1 MVFPTSIPQ
10 FRAIVDV
17 EGQIDH
23 TFLRQMD
30 EISGDIDRSVRG
42 IARFHTGVTRL
53 TSTLPEFRELGN
65 ILRKIVQSNNEI
77 SRIQNRG
84 YAPSASRLAA
94 RDDLIVGAEDPTTG
108 RRAGGL
114 NQEIKERRNL
124 LRDQDYSARNRRRL
138 ETNAARD
145 KRRLEEKSVREG
157 KALLREQQAL
167 LERASREQRDIS
179 RDRIR
184 NAERV
189 LEINRSVRRRAG
201 QAAEAGNVDAAK
213 QLLRI
218 HTRIGRQ
225 QVRQAEARA
234 KETGLSMDVVQSEKV
249 RLRVSRDILKSQQE
263 IQDAEN
269 RGIENRIAA
278 ARRQQ
283 RLDRQVAQERLARLE
298 TTSRR
303 LSGRATRS
311 ALRGEF
317 RQTRRIVEQRSLV
330 NKEVARTRRELA
342 KLLPDTARIGRHLLD
357 WREVAGQ
364 FVNRILEAI
373 SRNRELRD
381 AIIGVGISLA
391 VVIGGAR
398 LLSSVFR
405 GAEQR
410 ARLIQRAVFRG
421 GLINREE
428 TQAISRAILLRG
440 STREDATEFV
450 AQLPSGVRADIGDP
464 VERQNIQDRIS
475 RLGVTKDDF
484 DLGEIVNLPD
494 KDLFEQLFKL
504 ADTIYKRTGQPS
516 SVATLGKILG
526 IDEQE
531 ARTLTHLVQSRGG
544 IEKLI
549 QDIDNYKAVSD
560 ETVLTNLELSTTYI
574 DLRNQVGNLSDI
586 FVATLAPSLITIL
599 GAVRDVAINTRAW
612 LQDNRQVVRFILGA
626 MVGGLT
632 SLAVILIVIRG
643 RLILQAGAW
652 VIVNALMAANA
663 ILAGQWHLVA
673 AAAAVA
679 GGALAGGLLAIKIG
693 LSETEEAFDSE
704 TRSIDKN
711 TEALNRNQ
719 NVLDDRA
726 NILRLLER
734 KAIVDSG
741 TITKIPSVVAPITED
756 PSEFERIRAYTS
768 QPARP
773 SLGFYDPGIGQPSIV
788 SRLGRILGIIDEQK
802 YNTLAQTKTR
812 DTLDDYL
819 LFSEE
824 ERKRRQ
830 AERLATLLNI
840 HNLGIP
846 QDVTQALSGGF
857 YSTPRGYPLN
867 LRTEPQVPQTRPDL
881 LNAGAINQVMPNPSI
896 INMQATRQSGQ
907 AGVEIINIE
916 PVAQAISQGFSINS
930 EERKQTEKAQRDL
943 AETATS
949 AIQTLINF
957 ILQRDEEQPPRQ
969 ILIAPMNQNTTTDEL
984 ISLFD
989 AGNP

>member
-145 KRRLEEKSVREG
+145 KRRLDEKSVREG
-157 KALLREQQAL
+157 KALLREQQTL

-184 NAERV
+184 TAERV
-189 LEINRSVRRRAG
+189 LEVNRSVRRRAG
-201 QAAEAGNVDAAK
+201 QAAESGNVDAAK

-283 RLDRQVAQERLARLE
+283 RLDKQVAEERLARLE

-464 VERQNIQDRIS
+464 VERQNIQERIS
-475 RLGVTKDDF
+475 RLGVTKEDF

-599 GAVRDVAINTRAW
+599 GAIRDVAINTRAW

-632 SLAVILIVIRG
+632 SLAIILIIIRG

-663 ILAGQWHLVA
+663 ILTGQWHLVA

-693 LSETEEAFDSE
+693 LNETQEAFDNE
-704 TRSIDKN
+704 TRSINKN
-711 TEALNRNQ
+711 TEALNQNQ
-719 NVLDDRA
+719 NVLDSRF

-734 KAIVDSG
+734 KAIFGSG
-741 TITKIPSVVAPITED
+741 TVTKIPSAVKPITED
-756 PSEFERIRAYTS
+756 SIEFERIRAYTDKLI
-768 QPARP
+768 RP
-773 SLGFYDPGIGQPSIV
+773 SLGIYGTTGSFGI
-788 SRLGRILGIIDEQK
+788 
-802 YNTLAQTKTR
+802 
-812 DTLDDYL
+812 DDYL
-819 LFSEE
+819 
-824 ERKRRQ
+824 
-830 AERLATLLNI
+830 
-840 HNLGIP
+840 
-846 QDVTQALSGGF
+846 ALSEDEKRIWQQRRAGARRSALDAYGSTIPEDIIKALTGGF
-857 YSTPRGYPLN
+857 YSTPRGF
-867 LRTEPQVPQTRPDL
+867 
-881 LNAGAINQVMPNPSI
+881 SI
-896 INMQATRQSGQ
+896 AQSGQ
-907 AGVEIINIE
+907 QNTQPQRGAYDSTIPADVIKALRGGFYST
-916 PVAQAISQGFSINS
+916 PRGFSIAQAGQQDTDVNNS
-930 EERKQTEKAQRDL
+930 YFRRIDDDINRRNSRPPTIVQDITNAVSRGFSIDAQARAQTAQAQTDL
-943 AETATS
+943 ANTATS

-957 ILQRDEEQPPRQ
+957 ILQRDEEPPRQ
-969 ILIAPMNQNTTTDEL
+969 ILIAPISPNTTTEEL
-984 ISLFD
+984 ISLID